1 MAGERGA
8 EGRNAAI
15 GRAGVG
21 HPHGRAGLGPAADIS
36 DADMLDYM
44 ADMLSEMEMIAE
56 RGRFGTLAALLGLA
70 GTEAMR
76 RRADLRKAAGAAPG
90 AAPGAAGP
98 HQVSGKASGDSET
111 S

>member
-1 MAGERGA
+1 
-8 EGRNAAI
+8 
-15 GRAGVG
+15 
-21 HPHGRAGLGPAADIS
+21 
-36 DADMLDYM
+36 MLDYM

-90 AAPGAAGP
+90 AAGP